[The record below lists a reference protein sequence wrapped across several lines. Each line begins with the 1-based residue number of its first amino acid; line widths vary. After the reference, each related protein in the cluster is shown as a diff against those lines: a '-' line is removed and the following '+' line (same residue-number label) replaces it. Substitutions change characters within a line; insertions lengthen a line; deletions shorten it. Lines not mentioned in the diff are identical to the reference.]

1 MTQIESFANSG
12 GSPEPLE
19 MLTPTMAVVC
29 TPAAFAGAFVGICVN
44 YAVDKAVGW
53 YVQHHQQNG
62 GGHFAPAV
70 EGLAWAGETSSD
82 ELLELLAARF

>member
-12 GSPEPLE
+12 GSLEPLE
-19 MLTPTMAVVC
+19 MLTPSVAVLC

-44 YAVDKAVGW
+44 YAVDKAVDW
-53 YVQHHQQNG
+53 YVQHHAQGG
-62 GGHFAPAV
+62 GGHFAP
-70 EGLAWAGETSSD
+70 GDDSLRWAGQTSSD